1 MTLKAAAIRPLLT
14 LVLVALTALAA
25 AFDPVSGDFSRA
37 SSSDIRVMSWNVEK
51 KFRPTG
57 DVDELAAIE
66 RVLTA
71 IQPDVIVFQ
80 EIVPSDT
87 EADLKTL
94 LETQTGG
101 TWYVHR
107 GISDGFNRNL
117 VASRYPLSMQ
127 ITDVIPSTG
136 LRGVTAALV
145 DLPDAT
151 YGSSDLYIMGLHLKS
166 GGTTSDE
173 EQRQA
178 GADAIINWIR
188 DIQTD
193 GGNITLPHS
202 TPIVWAGDFN
212 IDFNDAGNED
222 PYHTSRTLV
231 TGDIYDEATWGADF
245 APDWDGTAATDAAPY
260 DHTSGWSRTQPATA
274 NPSSRLDRIYYTDS
288 AMRVKSTFILN
299 TTTMTSGALTAAGLQ
314 AGDTDRDV
322 DGPDHLPLVADFAL
336 GRDPNPVAQL
346 VINEFS
352 YDDVGADDRTFVE
365 FKNIGGRPLNLDAPV
380 DYLFLRTGNSVAT
393 SEPGS
398 HNIAGSWDLVGV
410 IPPGGIFVLYDD
422 GDQSAGIE
430 ATIEANLPAIQRM
443 KNSTFTLNNGP
454 NAGFALVT
462 RERTGKSTT
471 QDHLIEAYIHAYDGV
486 ATSHFIKTNST
497 SPLVIELTGNQ
508 LGGVLSNDNTI
519 SRRVGD
525 RTLNDY
531 SDWVIGDVATPGL
544 VNNTASASPD
554 AVPATEVALAAGEVL
569 INEID
574 YDDPGADDESFI
586 ELFNVSGRTIVL
598 SDIEVL
604 ATENGSIKRNYK
616 LGYGTLADG
625 ARWVLGTGTD
635 SASVAGSVDET
646 MVFGGETIDFLEN
659 GANDG
664 VALRLVASPSTL
676 IDSVSYAGS
685 GAHPTGAPASG
696 NAGTDDSATSGM
708 SLSRWPDGAN
718 TFDNAADFSWLA
730 ATPGT
735 ANPLVPVEL
744 DMFLVD

>member
-1 MTLKAAAIRPLLT
+1 LL
-14 LVLVALTALAA
+14 LIPVLVALTVLAA

-37 SSSDIRVMSWNVEK
+37 AASDIRVMSWNVEK
-51 KFRPTG
+51 KYRPTG
-57 DVDELAAIE
+57 DADELAAIA
-66 RVLTA
+66 RVLNA
-71 IQPDVIVFQ
+71 IQPDIIVFQ

-87 EADLKTL
+87 EAAMKAL
-94 LETQTGG
+94 LESQTGG
-101 TWYVHR
+101 TWHVHR

-117 VASRYPLSMQ
+117 VASRYALSMK
-127 ITDVIPSTG
+127 ITDVIPATG

-145 DLPDAT
+145 DLPDAI

-188 DIQTD
+188 DIQTA

-202 TPIVWAGDFN
+202 TPIIWAGDFN
-212 IDFNDAGNED
+212 VAFNDAGDED

-231 TGDIYDEATWGADF
+231 TGDIYDETTWGADF
-245 APDWDGTAATDAAPY
+245 APDWDGTDATDTAPY
-260 DHTSGWSRTQPATA
+260 DHTSGWSRTQPATSS
-274 NPSSRLDRIYYTDS
+274 PSHRLDRIYYTDS
-288 AMRVKSTFILN
+288 VMRVKNTFILN

-336 GRDPNPVAQL
+336 GRDPNPPAQL

-380 DYLFLRTGNSVAT
+380 DYLFLRTGNNVAT

-398 HNIAGSWDLVGV
+398 TNIAGSWDLVGV
-410 IPPGGIFVLYDD
+410 IPPGGHFVLYDV

-443 KNSTFTLNNGP
+443 KNSTFTLTNGP

-471 QDHLIEAYIHAYDGV
+471 LDHLVEAYIYSYDGV

-497 SPLVIELTGNQ
+497 TPLVIELTGNQ
-508 LGGVLSNDNTI
+508 LGGVLAGSDNTI

-525 RTLNDY
+525 RSLNDY
-531 SDWVIGDVATPGL
+531 SDWVIGDTATPGL
-544 VNNTASASPD
+544 ENNTASASPD
-554 AVPATEVALAAGEVL
+554 PVPASEVALVAGEVL
-569 INEID
+569 VNEID

-586 ELFNVSGRTIVL
+586 ELLNVSGRTIVL

-604 ATENGSIKRNYK
+604 ATENGAIKRNYK

-635 SASVAGSVDET
+635 SASVAGSVNET
-646 MVFGGETIDFLEN
+646 MVFGGEAIDFLEN

-676 IDSVSYAGS
+676 LDSVSYAGA
-685 GAHPTGAPASG
+685 GAHPSGAPASG

-708 SLSRWPDGAN
+708 SLSRWPDGVN
-718 TFDNAADFSWLA
+718 TFDNAADFSWLV

-735 ANPLVPVEL
+735 ANPVVPVEL
-744 DMFLVD
+744 DLFIIY